1 MPTLYLDTTVPVD
14 RLFGHSETVDC
25 LKQICGQN
33 PLISSTYVWDEFRKT
48 VLHDFVTCHACLLN
62 AMARGKSLQDGL
74 RSFKADPQLSYRP
87 RRRDRGWDITILLQ
101 GFQSIEGAV
110 DRLEKDIR
118 WDLRHV
124 FFQGLIQPLQNGT
137 DCKMT
142 AIEPVMIPS
151 HTLGGYPRF
160 ELPSG
165 CNKASP
171 PSCQIMTFWKRN
183 REAFRLVADME
194 IPAGL
199 RKDTRHELS
208 VLREEAGKLLA
219 CIDTDPNECY
229 GKRCYAVFADL
240 VITLDCPPTVPIV
253 TRNDRHF
260 APLCSTLSRPEPIS
274 YR

>member
-14 RLFGHSETVDC
+14 RLFGLPETI
-25 LKQICGQN
+25 KQLERICGEN
-33 PLISSTYVWDEFRKT
+33 PLISSTYVWDEFRRT
-48 VLHDFVTCHACLLN
+48 VLRDFVTCHAYLLN
-62 AMARGKSLQDGL
+62 AMVKGESLEVGL
-74 RSFKADPQLSYRP
+74 RRVKHDKQLRFRP
-87 RRRDRGWDITILLQ
+87 RRRDRAWDITILLLR
-101 GFQSIEGAV
+101 FQSIEAAV

-118 WDLRHV
+118 WNLRRV
-124 FFQGLIQPLQNGT
+124 FFQGLIQPLQDGT

-160 ELPSG
+160 DLPSG

-171 PSCQIMTFWKRN
+171 PNCQIITFWKRN
-183 REAFRLVADME
+183 RDALRLVADME

-219 CIDTDPNECY
+219 CIGTHPNECY
-229 GKRCYAVFADL
+229 GERCYAVFADL

-253 TRNDRHF
+253 TRNYRHF
-260 APLCSTLSRPEPIS
+260 APLCSTLSRPEPVS